1 LERDSVGFSD
11 TLETR
16 GDIDTI
22 AHQIAVALLDYIA
35 QMDTDTELDTTLGRQ
50 AGVPLDHAVL
60 HLNSASQSID
70 DAAKLD
76 KTSVTCAFHHPPVM
90 RADVTKWRNCL
101 GPGRSAGTTC
111 S

>member
-1 LERDSVGFSD
+1 
-11 TLETR
+11 
-16 GDIDTI
+16 
-22 AHQIAVALLDYIA
+22 
-35 QMDTDTELDTTLGRQ
+35 MNTDTELDTALGRQ

-90 RADVTKWRNCL
+90 QFDSGIDQVAAERPQARQGALLVRAGEAAVADHIRDQYRRDL
-101 GPGRSAGTTC
+101 AGFAHSALRGYRD
-111 S
+111 